1 MQTAQILAIG
11 FVAAAGCDEPSSLDE
26 LAAAAGFQVVDGA
39 AFAVCDSLIV
49 LPTNTS
55 TADRGAL
62 LASAM
67 GAAAHRWAGEPPGV
81 SPEGIA
87 RAISATVL
95 VSPSRR
101 AAS

>member
-11 FVAAAGCDEPSSLDE
+11 FVAAADCDEPSSLDE
-26 LAAAAGFQVVDGA
+26 LALAAGFQVVDGA
-39 AFAVCDSLIV
+39 VFAVCDSLIV
-49 LPTNTS
+49 LPANAPL
-55 TADRGAL
+55 ADRVEL

-87 RAISATVL
+87 RAISATVQ
-95 VSPSRR
+95 VNPSRR